1 MAGLDGDLALAL
13 TKRVQQESCLVS
25 VLIQDQT
32 RKTFAYREQEV
43 FPGASLLKIG
53 IADYVKCAWEKNPE
67 ILQEKLTV
75 SPKQRVSGAGVMH
88 HLSQNEWSL
97 RDVLALMLSTSDNTA
112 ANVLLDRFG
121 RGNVNDWLAEKYPGM
136 QLQRY
141 FIAPVVDGQDNF
153 LTAEALL
160 PAWQALFD
168 GANEF
173 AQLCQTSL
181 HEQTDRTKL
190 VYYADDLQFVG
201 DTFNKTGD
209 LANMEHDCARIQ
221 LEQTWFDCIVLTK
234 FDKATTHHHA
244 ALKLQQDIGRLLLQK
259 VMSE

>member
-13 TKRVQQESCLVS
+13 TKRVQQESFPVA
-25 VLIQDQT
+25 VLIQDQA
-32 RKTFAYREQEV
+32 RKTFAYKEQEV

-53 IADYVKCAWEKNPE
+53 IADYVKCVWESHPE

-121 RGNVNDWLAEKYPGM
+121 RGKVNDWLAEKYPGM

-141 FIAPVVDGQDNF
+141 FIAPVVDGQNNF

-168 GANEF
+168 GKNEF
-173 AQLCQTSL
+173 TQLCQTSL
-181 HEQTDRTKL
+181 HEQIERTKL
-190 VYYADDLQFVG
+190 VYYADDLQFTG

-209 LANMEHDCARIQ
+209 LTNVEHDCARLQ

-234 FDKATTHHHA
+234 FNEATQHQA
-244 ALKLQQDIGRLLLQK
+244 ALKLQQDIGCLLLQK
-259 VMSE
+259 LMRK